1 MANAVGYYNYKKIV
15 DLLKQLQTY
24 HLQLQGWGIGDIH
37 QLIYLTEERLKVD
50 NTEQNY
56 APVVSTYVGDTRRSN
71 N

>member
-37 QLIYLTEERLKVD
+37 QLIL
-50 NTEQNY
+50 N
-56 APVVSTYVGDTRRSN
+56 
-71 N
+71 